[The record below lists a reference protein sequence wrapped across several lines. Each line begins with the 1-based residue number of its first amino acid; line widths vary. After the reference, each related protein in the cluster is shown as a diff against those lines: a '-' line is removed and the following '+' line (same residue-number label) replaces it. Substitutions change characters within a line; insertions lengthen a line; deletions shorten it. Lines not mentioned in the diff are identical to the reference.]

1 MKSLLILR
9 HAEAAPASASVPD
22 PLRPLTAEGA
32 AQARRLGEAMRARG
46 LTFDRVL
53 CSAAVRARET
63 AEAVLAGG
71 GYKAPLEP
79 SERLY
84 NASGEEM
91 AALLRDPRRGEDR
104 LLLVAHMPGVAELL
118 SWLITEQGDLGIVF
132 QAGTLAEVALDFD
145 RWDELQSGAGALRL
159 LLPP

>member
-22 PLRPLTAEGA
+22 PLRPLTPAGA
-32 AQARRLGEAMRARG
+32 AQARRLGEAMRQRG
-46 LTFDRVL
+46 LAFERVL
-53 CSAAVRARET
+53 CSAALRARET
-63 AEAVLAGG
+63 AEAVLAAG
-71 GYKAPLEP
+71 GYAVPLEL

-91 AALLRDPRRGEDR
+91 AALLHDPARKEER
-104 LLLVAHMPGVAELL
+104 LLLVTHMPGAAELL

-132 QAGTLAEVALDFD
+132 QAGTLAEVALEID
-145 RWDELQSGAGALRL
+145 RWDALEPGAGALRL